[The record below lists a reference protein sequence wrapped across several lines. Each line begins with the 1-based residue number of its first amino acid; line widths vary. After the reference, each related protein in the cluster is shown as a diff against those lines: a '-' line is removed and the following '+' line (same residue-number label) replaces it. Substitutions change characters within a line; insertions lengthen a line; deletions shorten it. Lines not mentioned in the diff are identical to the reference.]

1 MERRRGRISGE
12 HFLFICSQRR
22 VVCSQHSDIWLE
34 PGLSPFST
42 SFSSQRRR
50 GATSQIF
57 TPVKVLKS
65 RFKNTQLHSSLFSQS
80 QEDQQ
85 LKNYIVHNSDFFFF
99 KSQNKKKKKNPL
111 FLFIIQILIP
121 RILNFYVTK
130 SLLFSEFCRKKYKI
144 NLMSFFYFLFFIRFL
159 TFLRKVTLFPRMHQS
174 V

>member
-85 LKNYIVHNSDFFFF
+85 LKSFFF

-144 NLMSFFYFLFFIRFL
+144 NLMSFFYFLRFL
-159 TFLRKVTLFPRMHQS
+159 TFLRNVTLFPRMHQS

>member
-85 LKNYIVHNSDFFFF
+85 LKSFFF

-159 TFLRKVTLFPRMHQS
+159 TFLRNVTLFPRMHQS
-174 V
+174 VWLT

>member
-85 LKNYIVHNSDFFFF
+85 LKNYFVHNSDFFFF
-99 KSQNKKKKKNPL
+99 KSMNKKKIQNSSFFVHNSDFNSQNSE
-111 FLFIIQILIP
+111 FLCHKITFVL
-121 RILNFYVTK
+121 RIL
-130 SLLFSEFCRKKYKI
+130 
-144 NLMSFFYFLFFIRFL
+144 
-159 TFLRKVTLFPRMHQS
+159 P
-174 V
+174 

>member
-85 LKNYIVHNSDFFFF
+85 LKSFFF
-99 KSQNKKKKKNPL
+99 KSQNKKKKKKSSFFVNNSDFNSQNSE
-111 FLFIIQILIP
+111 FLCHKITFVL
-121 RILNFYVTK
+121 RIL
-130 SLLFSEFCRKKYKI
+130 
-144 NLMSFFYFLFFIRFL
+144 
-159 TFLRKVTLFPRMHQS
+159 P
-174 V
+174 